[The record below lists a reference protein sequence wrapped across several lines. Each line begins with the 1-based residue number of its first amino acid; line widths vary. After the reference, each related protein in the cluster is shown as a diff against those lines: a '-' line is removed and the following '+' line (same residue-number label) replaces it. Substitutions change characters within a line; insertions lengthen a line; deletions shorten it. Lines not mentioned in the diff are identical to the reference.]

1 MHLSDEKLQKLLFI
15 LILILGIGARLWM
28 SGDVPGGI
36 NQDEAF
42 AAREAWSLLHYG
54 KDSFGY
60 SCPMYLM
67 AWGSGMSAL
76 NTYLMTFR
84 HAYLGLPSATD
95 ADWHLIPVCHRR
107 NCGQSIQLEMFLTC
121 HVPFSDQSLAYH
133 AFPMGVGL

>member
-1 MHLSDEKLQKLLFI
+1 MLRFWGRKDPDMNKRIYETMHLSDEKIQKLLFI
-15 LILILGIGARLWM
+15 FILILGIGARLWM

-67 AWGSGMSAL
+67 A
-76 NTYLMTFR
+76 
-84 HAYLGLPSATD
+84 
-95 ADWHLIPVCHRR
+95 
-107 NCGQSIQLEMFLTC
+107 
-121 HVPFSDQSLAYH
+121 
-133 AFPMGVGL
+133 